1 MQYAPLSIKNLQRAL
16 KMIKLILSLCLIIHS
31 HRIQGMSTEEYQGP
45 AVRPKSIKTQL
56 TKLQKNLSTLQA
68 TLVDLSSQFNL
79 LKKAIT
85 GDPVKLFLGEKLF
98 EKTENQH
105 FINFVNALTQ
115 NNWEAHYSTTFEGD
129 AIIKALTLHHK
140 KFTSNKIFITNNSL
154 SIYDNTLKFLGP
166 ILKAI
171 FRSLDRRDRFTY
183 NKATGELT
191 GNLNKG
197 RYSFDNLN
205 KAIQES
211 TTQQTSY
218 TATPDLHNPIL
229 QLVAQPVDDFDKQL
243 VTFANNLQQ
252 HGWNIIFQKGTP
264 PCEELFQTDY
274 HEDHQYKDKLIL
286 THPTDNDIQIIIGN
300 CRPNKYLLGFYSIV
314 IKGSILKYFPAGYDD
329 GTIFLYMEGSD
340 NPLIDKD
347 DNSYTFDA
355 IEQILIQPTS

>member
-1 MQYAPLSIKNLQRAL
+1 
-16 KMIKLILSLCLIIHS
+16 MIKLILSLCLIIHS
-31 HRIQGMSTEEYQGP
+31 HTIQGMSTEEYQGP

-68 TLVDLSSQFNL
+68 TLVDLSSQLNL

-98 EKTENQH
+98 EKTENKK

-115 NNWEAHYSTTFEGD
+115 NNWEANYSTTFEGD

-154 SIYDNTLKFLGP
+154 SIYDNTLRFLGP

-183 NKATGELT
+183 NKTTGQLT

-211 TTQQTSY
+211 ITQQTSY

-229 QLVAQPVDDFDKQL
+229 QLVGQPVDDFDKPL

-252 HGWNIIFQKGTP
+252 HGWNIIFQKGTHP
-264 PCEELFQTDY
+264 SQEHPQTEYYTD
-274 HEDHQYKDKLIL
+274 DKYYNNLIL
-286 THPTDNDIQIIIGN
+286 THPTKNDIQIIIN
-300 CRPNKYLLGFYSIV
+300 DPRPNKYLLAYYGII
-314 IKGSILKYFPAGYDD
+314 IKGSIRTAFPAGYDD
-329 GTIFLYMEGSD
+329 GTIFLYMEDND
-340 NPLIDKD
+340 NPLTDKD
-347 DNSYTFDA
+347 GNSYTFDA
-355 IEQILIQPTS
+355 IKQILIQPTS